1 MKQFLTLP
9 LLMSVVA
16 ADVPAR
22 DLSGTS
28 YVDVHADSLKNSHKL
43 VYISDKPEIDSE
55 QHKDSLRHIID
66 MFYYDQFRNF
76 SDPVAPYFLF
86 MSKDA
91 SLSMGIGG
99 CVRMRGWYDWG
110 GSIPANGFIPYLIP
124 MHPDPAKMRRFATT
138 PAGSSLFFRVIGR
151 NKQLGNYQL
160 YIEANFNGYNGLG
173 FNLKKA
179 YATLNDWT
187 IGYAASTFSDPASVA
202 PTIDAAGPNNKIS
215 TTAVL
220 VRWMRTVSQRC
231 VLAASL
237 ETPATRICEQP
248 GLTQSVDNWIPD
260 LAVFGQYARGRSE
273 HIRLSGIVRSL
284 SYRDLRRRQNRNMV
298 GWGVQ
303 VSGVVHLGRR
313 FTIYGNING
322 GAGYESLM
330 GDLQTAP
337 YDLVPEPS
345 DASRL
350 YTPYAMGWHL
360 GLQYNLRPDLFAT
373 VSYSECRYFPRR
385 GTSASEYKCGQYTVV
400 NIFWNLT
407 PRIQAAAEFNTGMRR
422 NRDGAHRRAFR
433 LGLLAQFSF

>member
-1 MKQFLTLP
+1 
-9 LLMSVVA
+9 MSVAA
-16 ADVPAR
+16 ADAPAR
-22 DLSGTS
+22 ELRGGSH
-28 YVDVHADSLKNSHKL
+28 VDAHVDSLKNNHKL
-43 VYISDKPEIDSE
+43 VYISGNHEVVSE
-55 QHKDSLRHIID
+55 QHKDSLRRIID
-66 MFYYDQFRNF
+66 LFYYDQFRSF
-76 SDPVAPYFLF
+76 ADPAAPYFLF

-91 SLSMGIGG
+91 SLSMGVGG

-124 MHPDPAKMRRFATT
+124 IHPDPAKMRRFATT

-151 NKQLGNYQL
+151 NKKLGNYQL

-187 IGYAASTFSDPASVA
+187 VGYAASTFSDPAAVT

-220 VRWMRTVSQRC
+220 VRWMHTIRQRY

-237 ETPATRICEQP
+237 ETPATQIYEQH
-248 GLTQSVDNWIPD
+248 GLTQKVDNWIPD
-260 LAVFGQYARGRSE
+260 LALFGQYAWGQSE

-284 SYRDLRRRQNRNMV
+284 SYRNLKLRQNRNLV

-303 VSGVVHLGRR
+303 LSGVVHPDRM
-313 FTIYGNING
+313 FTVYGNVNG

-337 YDLVPEPS
+337 CDLVPEPS
-345 DASRL
+345 DESRL
-350 YTPYAMGWHL
+350 YAPYAMGWHL

-373 VSYSECRYFPRR
+373 VSFSECRYFPRR
-385 GTSASEYKCGQYTVV
+385 GTSASEYKYGQYTAV
-400 NIFWNLT
+400 NIFWNIT
-407 PRIQAAAEFNTGMRR
+407 PRIQTAAEFNTGMRR
-422 NRDGAHRRAFR
+422 NRDGAHRRVFR